1 MTGTLFAMLWALGV
15 FALWLL
21 LSGFALLV
29 WRCVVEPLLAR
40 AGW

>member
-1 MTGTLFAMLWALGV
+1 MSGPLFAMLWTLGV
-15 FALWLL
+15 LALWLL
-21 LSGFALLV
+21 LSGLALLV